1 MTAGS
6 STRSGNSVEI
16 APADARTRPRR
27 LLVTAAAALALG
39 SVVAARAETP
49 ATFCARV
56 GTDDR
61 LREIPESLVPAVN
74 SVFETDMPVRTAM
87 DTTVF
92 RCVDRHLMVCTAG
105 ANLPCGPANASR
117 TPSAA
122 MSQWCHDHRDATFI
136 PAVVSG
142 HDTIYAWRC
151 LDGGPQVDRQTG
163 QVDPRGFVAQYWKVL
178 P

>member
-1 MTAGS
+1 M
-6 STRSGNSVEI
+6 RSGNSVAAVQAG
-16 APADARTRPRR
+16 APTGLGR
-27 LLVTAAAALALG
+27 LLVTATAAFALG
-39 SVVAARAETP
+39 SVVAARAEMP
-49 ATFCARV
+49 AKFCARV
-56 GTDDR
+56 GTDDT
-61 LREIPESLVPAVN
+61 LRPIPESLVPAVN
-74 SVFETDMPVRTAM
+74 SVFGTDMPARAAM

-92 RCVDRHLMVCTAG
+92 RCVNGQVMVCTVG

-122 MSQWCHDHRDATFI
+122 MLQWCHDHRDATFI

-151 LDGGPQVDRQTG
+151 LDGEPQVARQTD

>member
-1 MTAGS
+1 MAGS
-6 STRSGNSVEI
+6 STRFGNSVEI
-16 APADARTRPRR
+16 VPADASTRPGR

-49 ATFCARV
+49 AKFCARV
-56 GTDDR
+56 GTDDT
-61 LREIPESLVPAVN
+61 LRPIPESLVPEVN
-74 SVFETDMPVRTAM
+74 SVFGTDIPARAAM

-92 RCVDRHLMVCTAG
+92 RCANGHVTVCTAG
-105 ANLPCGPANASR
+105 ANLPCGPANASQ

-122 MSQWCHDHRDATFI
+122 MWQWCHDHREATFI

-151 LDGGPQVDRQTG
+151 LDGEPQVTRQTG
-163 QVDPRGFVAQYWKVL
+163 QVDPRGFAAQYWRVL